1 MEASRFCV
9 LFSVWDKERALPLAR
24 AMAAAGGELWASAG
38 TCAAFQAAGLEVRSI
53 ESLTGFSNLLD
64 GRIKTLHPAIF
75 AGLLARPSDTL
86 PSEIPRWEV
95 LVVDWYPFSEGALD
109 VEQIDIGG
117 VSLLRAAAKN
127 YACVWP
133 IPGPAFYE
141 EALELIQTYGGPPP
155 MVVRYRYAME
165 TFAQCARYEAR
176 IAQAFGAQPPLFAT
190 PLRYG
195 ENPHQQAFFLGHL
208 PKASGHKPLSYNN
221 LLDLHVGL
229 QVVAD
234 WPSPACVILKHTQP
248 CGAAWAGDL
257 AKAYQKAFEA
267 NPVAAYGGVVVCN
280 RPIDLPMA
288 EGLQGHFIE
297 VLAAPAFTPEAQTW
311 LQQHKKALLV
321 EIPSLHLPTYEVR
334 TVLNGLLWQTTNR
347 EEEEEV
353 SDLDL
358 RWGLRVLRA
367 LYSNAVVIVA
377 PGCVVAAAGGYP
389 ARIEAVQAALAQIA
403 AKGLNP
409 AELTL
414 LSDGFFPF
422 VDSLAAAH
430 AAGIRRVVVPEGGK
444 RQQELVEFAHTHH
457 IHLTF
462 LKKRYFRH

>member
-1 MEASRFCV
+1 MAASRFRV
-9 LFSVWDKERALPLAR
+9 LFSVWDKGRALPLAQ
-24 AMAAAGGELWASAG
+24 AMAATGGELWASAG

-64 GRIKTLHPAIF
+64 GRIKTLHPTIF
-75 AGLLARPSDTL
+75 AGLLARPTDTL
-86 PSEIPRWEV
+86 PPEIPRWDI
-95 LVVDWYPFSEGALD
+95 LVVDWYPFSEAALD

-117 VSLLRAAAKN
+117 ISLLRAAAKN

-133 IPGPAFYE
+133 IPGPDFYE
-141 EALELIQTYGGPPP
+141 EALELIRIYSGPPP

-165 TFAQCARYEAR
+165 TFAQCARYEAQ
-176 IAQAFGAQPPLFAT
+176 IARAFGAQPPTPAT

-208 PKASGHKPLSYNN
+208 PKALGHKPLSYNN

-229 QVVAD
+229 QVVGG
-234 WPSPACVILKHTQP
+234 WPHPACVILKHTQP
-248 CGAAWAGDL
+248 CGAAWAADL
-257 AKAYQKAFEA
+257 AEAYQKAFEA

-280 RPIDLPMA
+280 APVDLPTA
-288 EGLQGHFIE
+288 EALRGHFIE

-311 LQQHKKALLV
+311 LHQHKKALLV
-321 EIPSLHLPTYEVR
+321 EIPSIRPPAYEVR
-334 TVLNGLLWQTTNR
+334 SVLNGLLWQTANS
-347 EEEEEV
+347 EEEEL

-358 RWGLRVLRA
+358 RWGVRVLQA
-367 LYSNAVVIVA
+367 LYSNAVAIIA
-377 PGCVVAAAGGYP
+377 PGRLVAAAGGYP

-403 AKGLNP
+403 AKSLNP

-422 VDSLAAAH
+422 VDSLKAIH

-444 RQQELVEFAHTHH
+444 RQLELAEFARTHGL
-457 IHLTF
+457 HLTF